1 MSALLNVR
9 TALAVI
15 ALAAVTGAAEAQSRR
30 SSNQPAL
37 TPAEAEL
44 ALRYAMERQLQ
55 RRVSVPDTATL
66 QRLISLSL
74 RYRDST
80 RVLMERERIVRSE
93 LNREG
98 FPEPRRAINETRL
111 NCLLGELSGIER
123 RRFDLG
129 MAERTEIATFL
140 SPLSRLQYLGTQ
152 ENIHDIIDDRRQ
164 SMEQR
169 QARLA
174 RSGVLPPL
182 PESVTAGSQTRAQIA
197 ASICPVRG

>member
-1 MSALLNVR
+1 M
-9 TALAVI
+9 
-15 ALAAVTGAAEAQSRR
+15 
-30 SSNQPAL
+30 
-37 TPAEAEL
+37 
-44 ALRYAMERQLQ
+44 
-55 RRVSVPDTATL
+55 

-80 RVLMERERIVRSE
+80 RVLMERERLVRSE

-98 FPEPRRAINETRL
+98 FPEPRRAINESRI
-111 NCLLGELSGIER
+111 NCLLGELSSGER

-129 MAERTEIATFL
+129 MAERTEIASFL

-164 SMEQR
+164 SMDQR

-174 RSGVLPPL
+174 RSGVLPPQQATT
-182 PESVTAGSQTRAQIA
+182 TAGVPSRAQVA
-197 ASICPVRG
+197 ASICPASG